1 MSQSVNSSNTNWTDP
16 VVIEDPVSSGS
27 TVIKSW
33 APDNSEENGGIP
45 VTESSTRVDGTTV
58 PVLRVNN
65 VVVNSG
71 DIISMRLRY
80 DEFLPY
86 IELEIYDG
94 NGMNQFAN
102 MPGFS
107 NSITLIMTM
116 PGELTYKK
124 VSLDFYITDWH
135 VSGGVVFCVGEY
147 KHMPLDIIRHKQV
160 KSDSAQDNA
169 SLTTWEL
176 FRQIAIETGLGFAS
190 SDPDVSGAVPDDGLP
205 RICSSMKYKDYMR
218 RELQWA
224 GNNETEYMD
233 AWVDLNGYIVL
244 TNVTWALAAEIQ
256 PEELTIKA
264 SVGLIT
270 RSDDMPEPEWADVP
284 RTLTNHPG
292 ITGLSSISIAT
303 YEETTDN
310 SGIYY
315 GGAKRGWGGVA
326 VGGGQSENTATDS
339 FDIELVESSRSG
351 IDDKDEYQ
359 QFQSSSFYGF
369 EMSTTRPVLKQRAA
383 RTDWFKKRRMRMLK
397 VKLNTLNLGLQRGTL
412 VTVMIYETEPLKIRK
427 LIDASKQH
435 FEPSYAD
442 DSSRIEYTD
451 EQQELISEHAF
462 DNHSAPDYFM
472 NYNLSGMYYIDG
484 MEFAYEQGS
493 GRIEQTLWLW
503 RKNGEVLSP
512 GDKYIYPGFSSNVL
526 HSV

>member
-1 MSQSVNSSNTNWTDP
+1 MSNSASNTNWTDP
-16 VVIEDPVSSGS
+16 VVIEDPVSTGS
-27 TVIKSW
+27 VVVKSW

-65 VVVNSG
+65 VVVNSA
-71 DIISMRLRY
+71 DIINVRLRY

-102 MPGFS
+102 TPGFS
-107 NSITLIMTM
+107 NSVTLVMMM

-124 VSLDFYITDWH
+124 VSLDFYITDWR
-135 VSGGVVFCVGEY
+135 VSGGVIVCTGEY
-147 KHMPLDIIRHKQV
+147 KHMPLDVIRHKQV
-160 KSDSAQDNA
+160 KSDTAADSS

-176 FRQIAIETGLGFAS
+176 FREIAVETGLGFAS
-190 SDPDVSGAVPDDGLP
+190 QDTGISGAVPDDGMP

-224 GNNETEYMD
+224 GNDENEYMD

-244 TNVTWALAAEIQ
+244 TSVSFVLQSEIK

-284 RTLTNHPG
+284 RVLTNHPG
-292 ITGLSSISIAT
+292 VTGLSSVSVLS
-303 YEETTDN
+303 YEEMTDN

-315 GGAKRGWGGVA
+315 GGAKRAWGGVTL
-326 VGGGQSENTATDS
+326 GGGQSDNTATDS

-359 QFQSSSFYGF
+359 QFQTSSFYGF
-369 EMSTTRPVLKQRAA
+369 EMSVSRPVLKQRATRA
-383 RTDWFKKRRMRMLK
+383 DWFKKRRMRMLK
-397 VKLNTLNLGLQRGTL
+397 VKLQTLNLGLQRGTL
-412 VTVMIYETEPLKIRK
+412 VTVMLYETEPLKIRK
-427 LIDASKQH
+427 LIDAAKQH
-435 FEPSYAD
+435 FEPSYSD
-442 DSSRIEYTD
+442 DASRIEYTD
-451 EQQELISEHAF
+451 EQQELISEHAL
-462 DNHSAPDYFM
+462 DNHSSHDYFM
-472 NYNLSGMYYIDG
+472 NYNLSGMYYIDA
-484 MEFAYEQGS
+484 MEFEYEQGS
-493 GRIEQTLWLW
+493 GRIEQTLYLW
-503 RKNGEVLSP
+503 HKNGEVMSP
-512 GDKYIYPGFSSNVL
+512 GDKYIYPGFSSNAL